1 MKEIIDFIIL
11 VLEILLLLIKASVIG
26 YVFTYLIYIFLL
38 NKLVY
43 AIKEEN
49 RLIQPSKAW
58 FLLIPGYSLIYQF
71 YFYSKLFK
79 SMRNELNTSNH
90 HNYLR
95 KEENFFLVASIV
107 NIITAI
113 GFAKMYFDQEFTPIA
128 IIIFIINLTMLAFKL
143 INLKIFEDNFKMKQ
157 EMF

>member
-79 SMRNELNTSNH
+79 
-90 HNYLR
+90 
-95 KEENFFLVASIV
+95 
-107 NIITAI
+107 
-113 GFAKMYFDQEFTPIA
+113 
-128 IIIFIINLTMLAFKL
+128 
-143 INLKIFEDNFKMKQ
+143 
-157 EMF
+157 